1 MIHFSFRF
9 IRIYLL
15 LLFLSLPVFALD
27 EYKVVLKK
35 NGKVIEGQYVR
46 EDEQFIYLVSE
57 GIQVNFKKSILDLE
71 RMKQLNV
78 TRDET
83 ETTVDSNQLKEPAPD
98 QPQSPLAEAAEKARN
113 NKAGKG
119 KIFTDSDRSKTAPQ
133 EESEKTEKEEIVRPK
148 TPEQAG
154 YLEVVENLNKEIER
168 LEQELMDAKIE
179 NKDTKAV
186 EKLLEETK
194 VLRDRRQSEY
204 EELPQ
209 KQPSPT
215 NNR

>member
-1 MIHFSFRF
+1 MIHFSLPF
-9 IRIYLL
+9 IRINLL
-15 LLFLSLPVFALD
+15 LFFLSLPVFALD
-27 EYKVVLKK
+27 EYRVVLKK

-46 EDEQFIYLVSE
+46 EDEQFIYLVSG

-78 TRDET
+78 TKDET
-83 ETTVDSNQLKEPAPD
+83 ETTIDSNPLKEPAPD
-98 QPQSPLAEAAEKARN
+98 QPQSPLVKAAEKARN

-119 KIFTDSDRSKTAPQ
+119 KIFTDSDRSKTVQQ
-133 EESEKTEKEEIVRPK
+133 EESEKTEKEESVRPK

-186 EKLLEETK
+186 EKLLEDTIA
-194 VLRDRRQSEY
+194 LRDRRQSEY